1 VFPAIMGVNRE
12 PCETQTL
19 DWRAGAG
26 AVMMPAGLECPVRD
40 DAMNSFPKNA
50 WTLCWLMFFATALSF
65 LDRQVLS
72 VLAPSLM
79 KELGMDNTDY
89 ARVVA
94 AFTFSYMVMFTAG
107 GWLVDRL
114 GTRWGLALCIAV
126 WSAASGAH
134 GFAMSALGLGVA
146 RLFLGLG
153 EGGCFPAS
161 TKGACEWFPAAKR
174 ALAIGIANG
183 GSAFG
188 AVLAPPMTAWLATE
202 FGWRGAFFA
211 TGIMGVTWL
220 IAWLVVTRSTKGATV
235 FLSPSHPEQVEQHQ
249 ALQLQKITAL
259 GASSDQATPPS
270 LSPATPVE
278 PRPKRV
284 GGWLLLFCLGL
295 TVFGPLITLGSL
307 TALYSESSQFF
318 HRFPGLL
325 VITVVDT
332 LLSLGL
338 MVFGIYTGIGLWS
351 IRAGAVRATKRYL
364 LCVLGYSAV
373 AAILPFMAGLPSAVN
388 KAMVPLVVIGT
399 IGSVISFAIWYSYL
413 NKSRRVRAT
422 YGEQEMCYFLMDDSR
437 VWRILAGRFFFDPV
451 FYFYMFWIPKYLSDE
466 RGFSLKEI
474 GNYTWIPF
482 LALGISNIAAGQLSD
497 LLVRRGWSPRK
508 TRAWLLVIAALVTPV
523 SACVIVAPS
532 AAWAIGLMA
541 VLMAAHGLWICNYL
555 AHISDQFPSSVIAT
569 VVGLSGTVG
578 GIAATIA
585 NLSTGPVVDAYGFT
599 PIFICTGIL
608 YPLAAAILLVGRRSE
623 TKVEPCAESSLAS

>member
-1 VFPAIMGVNRE
+1 
-12 PCETQTL
+12 
-19 DWRAGAG
+19 
-26 AVMMPAGLECPVRD
+26 MMPAGLECPACD
-40 DAMNSFPKNA
+40 DAMNNYPKNA
-50 WTLCWLMFFATALSF
+50 WALCWLMFFATALSF

-89 ARVVA
+89 ANVVA

-114 GTRWGLALCIAV
+114 GTRRGLALCIAV

-161 TKGACEWFPAAKR
+161 TKGACEWFPAAQR

-188 AVLAPPMTAWLATE
+188 AVLAPPMTVWLANR

-211 TGIMGVTWL
+211 TGIMGATWVVAWW
-220 IAWLVVTRSTKGATV
+220 IATSGRDSVAVQQPSRPEAAT
-235 FLSPSHPEQVEQHQ
+235 SQVPWR
-249 ALQLQKITAL
+249 ALL
-259 GASSDQATPPS
+259 GDP
-270 LSPATPVE
+270 
-278 PRPKRV
+278 
-284 GGWLLLFCLGL
+284 
-295 TVFGPLITLGSL
+295 
-307 TALYSESSQFF
+307 
-318 HRFPGLL
+318 
-325 VITVVDT
+325 
-332 LLSLGL
+332 
-338 MVFGIYTGIGLWS
+338 
-351 IRAGAVRATKRYL
+351 
-364 LCVLGYSAV
+364 
-373 AAILPFMAGLPSAVN
+373 
-388 KAMVPLVVIGT
+388 
-399 IGSVISFAIWYSYL
+399 
-413 NKSRRVRAT
+413 
-422 YGEQEMCYFLMDDSR
+422 R

-474 GNYTWIPF
+474 GDYTWIPF

-508 TRAWLLVIAALVTPV
+508 TRAWLLVIAALVTPA
-523 SACVIVAPS
+523 SACVIVAPT

-541 VLMAAHGLWICNYL
+541 VLMAAHGLWICNFL

-585 NLSTGPVVDAYGFT
+585 NLGTGRVVDACGFA
-599 PIFICTGIL
+599 PIFICTGVL
-608 YPLAAAILLVGRRSE
+608 YPIAAAILLVRPPQTGRE
-623 TKVEPCAESSLAS
+623 EKKEDLCAH

>member
-1 VFPAIMGVNRE
+1 
-12 PCETQTL
+12 
-19 DWRAGAG
+19 
-26 AVMMPAGLECPVRD
+26 
-40 DAMNSFPKNA
+40 MNSYPKNA
-50 WTLCWLMFFATALSF
+50 WALCWLMFFATALSF

-89 ARVVA
+89 SRVVS
-94 AFTFSYMVMFTAG
+94 AFTFSYMIMFTAG
-107 GWLVDRL
+107 GWLVDKL

-146 RLFLGLG
+146 RLFLGFG

-188 AVLAPPMTAWLATE
+188 AVVAPPLTAWMALWL
-202 FGWRGAFFA
+202 GWRGVFFT
-211 TGIMGVTWL
+211 TGLLGF
-220 IAWLVVTRSTKGATV
+220 AWVLAWWITTSGRDSVSLQRTS
-235 FLSPSHPEQVEQHQ
+235 SP
-249 ALQLQKITAL
+249 K
-259 GASSDQATPPS
+259 
-270 LSPATPVE
+270 PATHQVPW
-278 PRPKRV
+278 RQ
-284 GGWLLLFCLGL
+284 LLGD
-295 TVFGPLITLGSL
+295 
-307 TALYSESSQFF
+307 A
-318 HRFPGLL
+318 
-325 VITVVDT
+325 
-332 LLSLGL
+332 
-338 MVFGIYTGIGLWS
+338 
-351 IRAGAVRATKRYL
+351 
-364 LCVLGYSAV
+364 
-373 AAILPFMAGLPSAVN
+373 
-388 KAMVPLVVIGT
+388 
-399 IGSVISFAIWYSYL
+399 
-413 NKSRRVRAT
+413 
-422 YGEQEMCYFLMDDSR
+422 R

-523 SACVIVAPS
+523 SGLVIVTPS

-541 VLMAAHGLWICNYL
+541 VLMAAHGLWICNFL

-585 NLSTGPVVDAYGFT
+585 NLGTGPVVDAYGFT
-599 PIFICTGIL
+599 PIFICTGVL
-608 YPLAAAILLVGRRSE
+608 YPLAAAILLVRSRQARQE
-623 TKVEPCAESSLAS
+623 NGKDLCTQ

>member
-1 VFPAIMGVNRE
+1 
-12 PCETQTL
+12 
-19 DWRAGAG
+19 
-26 AVMMPAGLECPVRD
+26 
-40 DAMNSFPKNA
+40 MNNYPKNA

-94 AFTFSYMVMFTAG
+94 AFTFSYMIMFTAG

-174 ALAIGIANG
+174 ALAIGVANG

-188 AVLAPPMTAWLATE
+188 AVLAPPLTAWLAIR

-211 TGIMGVTWL
+211 TGLMGL
-220 IAWLVVTRSTKGATV
+220 AWLVAWLFVARSTSAPATGAT
-235 FLSPSHPEQVEQHQ
+235 PTQ
-249 ALQLQKITAL
+249 
-259 GASSDQATPPS
+259 
-270 LSPATPVE
+270 PAAKVPW
-278 PRPKRV
+278 R
-284 GGWLLLFCLGL
+284 
-295 TVFGPLITLGSL
+295 
-307 TALYSESSQFF
+307 A
-318 HRFPGLL
+318 
-325 VITVVDT
+325 
-332 LLSLGL
+332 LLSD
-338 MVFGIYTGIGLWS
+338 
-351 IRAGAVRATKRYL
+351 R
-364 LCVLGYSAV
+364 
-373 AAILPFMAGLPSAVN
+373 
-388 KAMVPLVVIGT
+388 
-399 IGSVISFAIWYSYL
+399 
-413 NKSRRVRAT
+413 
-422 YGEQEMCYFLMDDSR
+422 R

-474 GNYTWIPF
+474 GDYTWIPF
-482 LALGISNIAAGQLSD
+482 LALGISNIASGQLSD

-523 SACVIVAPS
+523 SGCVIFAPS

-541 VLMAAHGLWICNYL
+541 VLMAAHGLWICNFL

-599 PIFICTGIL
+599 PIFICTGVL
-608 YPLAAAILLVGRRSE
+608 YPLAAAILLVGRR
-623 TKVEPCAESSLAS
+623 AEQMATP